1 MSRSRRVSA
10 TTSLPKP
17 GALEPAWLGRS
28 IAAISGWAELPG
40 PAASRLDF
48 AMGHYSLA
56 VGKNCGPIQPDHSVG
71 RNPRHPTEAGPK
83 REPMPPI
90 RGRLREGHGNRSG
103 TLAQPRQQLDAGVA
117 VGRLHADLQLDSPR
131 REDGVPPG
139 APVGAVGIEAE
150 RGE

>member
-28 IAAISGWAELPG
+28 IAAISGWAELPA

-83 REPMPPI
+83 REPMPRNRV
-90 RGRLREGHGNRSG
+90 RGRRGHVKRSG
-103 TLAQPRQQLDAGVA
+103 TLAQPRQQLDARVA
-117 VGRLHADLQLDSPR
+117 VGRLHADLLLEGPR
-131 REDGVPPG
+131 GPHGVAPG
-139 APVGAVGIEAE
+139 APVG
-150 RGE
+150 